1 MQEGASVKRGAEGRD
16 RRSVVVR
23 PGVVLSIVILS
34 CVAAGLTIYWLLRS
48 MRL

>member
-1 MQEGASVKRGAEGRD
+1 MSERSD

-23 PGVVLSIVILS
+23 PGLVLSVVILS